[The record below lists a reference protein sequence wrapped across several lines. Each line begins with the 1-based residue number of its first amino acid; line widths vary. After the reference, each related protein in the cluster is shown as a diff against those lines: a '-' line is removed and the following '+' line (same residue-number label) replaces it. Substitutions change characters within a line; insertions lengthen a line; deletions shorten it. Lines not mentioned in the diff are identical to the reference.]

1 MRNTALEGLDADP
14 ILVVHDEIVL
24 ECAEADAEAA
34 KVRLAEAMVRGFL
47 EIFPEGETTGLVEAK
62 IARTWPDK

>member
-1 MRNTALEGLDADP
+1 MALEGLDAEP

-34 KVRLAEAMVRGFL
+34 KERLTEAMVRGFL
-47 EIFPEGETTGLVEAK
+47 EIFPVGETRGLVEAK
-62 IARTWPDK
+62 VRGNWAK